1 MNRLMIMAG
10 YLRALAGA
18 GRHTRDRRPAPPSM
32 PHQRSPRFPGSG
44 AVQPRV
50 GIRPMRHRRK
60 VDQSP
65 RILRGMLTGVSCGIF
80 LAARAEEI
88 ERGIGAARSE
98 STISGFIDNR
108 IGFQAVPEPSTK
120 VRVAAGAVVAGIFAQ
135 RSRRR

>member
-1 MNRLMIMAG
+1 
-10 YLRALAGA
+10 
-18 GRHTRDRRPAPPSM
+18 
-32 PHQRSPRFPGSG
+32 
-44 AVQPRV
+44 
-50 GIRPMRHRRK
+50 
-60 VDQSP
+60 
-65 RILRGMLTGVSCGIF
+65 MLTGVSCGIF